1 MNTVELTFG
10 LATVTYMSLC
20 ALFLLCDKLL
30 GYIDSVNTLRQLEQL
45 GGMDKFAFTLGIG
58 PRGKRAHR
66 AIKMENGRFALGSE
80 LNNMVACGTTEKGSL
95 EKQQARGVI
104 VCVKGVPADKL
115 EHARESARR
124 WFGADAECEVIYI

>member
-1 MNTVELTFG
+1 MNTVELTFS
-10 LATVTYMSLC
+10 LVVVTYTSVC
-20 ALFLLCDKLL
+20 TLFLLSDKLL

-45 GGMDKFAFTLGIG
+45 GGVDKFAFTLGIG

-66 AIKMENGRFALGSE
+66 AIKIKNGRFALGRE
-80 LNNMVACGTTEKGSL
+80 LNKMAAEGGILGVPCKE
-95 EKQQARGVI
+95 QRGVI